1 MKIKLLENHQLP
13 KDSSYIFSN
22 QDIKKIFNN
31 LIELSVFK
39 SNHPY
44 TFDKSYHGKEPKI
57 KGCVISTLSYTV
69 HDNIFFHLYGCQK
82 EILETISKNDIEN
95 MIIPKLQIWLEQL
108 TGINKKI
115 PKHRMLI
122 VEIDSGR
129 LKFHELGK

>member
-1 MKIKLLENHQLP
+1 MKKLI
-13 KDSSYIFSN
+13 SSKLFKTIF
-22 QDIKKIFNN
+22 IT
-31 LIELSVFK
+31 LI
-39 SNHPY
+39 
-44 TFDKSYHGKEPKI
+44 I
-57 KGCVISTLSYTV
+57 
-69 HDNIFFHLYGCQK
+69 DNIFFHLYGCQK

-115 PKHRMLI
+115 PKHCMLI